1 MQETLDIVELIE
13 NNPISKLSSTYNNK
27 LLIKIE
33 EAFTNFEQQL
43 FISSFYC
50 YLNYD
55 KSRDF
60 VVDLN
65 NIWRWLG
72 FTQKYNAERM
82 LELNFKIGID
92 YNKLAPHF
100 GGASSEQKQ
109 HGGHNKQIVMMTI
122 KCFKSLCLKAQT
134 KKATEIH
141 DYYLKLEEIL
151 HDISNEESI
160 ELRQQ
165 LQIKDKQLEQKEKE
179 SKRAIEQAIINQF
192 PLNTE
197 CIYFGTI
204 ENTNDA
210 QEKLIKF
217 GHTNNL
223 ASRVLDHRKS
233 YTNFNLTEAFRV
245 HNKVEIENLIKTHAI
260 IKRQIRNIEVNGK
273 LKTEIIAYNE
283 THFTINKLTNLIQE
297 IIRTRMYSAENFDRL
312 MQENIF
318 LMQKNEQI
326 IIANEQ
332 LTQQLTNAHNDIE
345 KLKEQNFKQT
355 EILTTIELENKSV
368 YNNNPILENNMTCKF
383 NEFIETMCI
392 VRYNVEES
400 SSNME
405 GQFRIWLKEKPKKE
419 TFHAFKQYLDTRF
432 RPARLSNQL
441 EGHVLYGY
449 IGVKLK
455 PIEYVKKYIDNDIE
469 TFLFQVCRFSPTGKM
484 LNSEL
489 LTEYKKWK
497 IKINKPIL
505 DDDMKELKKYLNYC
519 KHTIKST
526 VWTNNESNEG
536 YYGISLRSEEYKP
549 KYASTTG
556 KKIEK
561 IEVLTGVILET
572 WDTIAKAAISEGISA
587 AKMSRSVKNVV
598 TFKDYY
604 YRVKS

>member
-33 EAFTNFEQQL
+33 ETFTNFEQQL

-65 NIWRWLG
+65 NVWKWLG
-72 FTQKYNAERM
+72 FSQKYNAERL
-82 LELNFKIGID
+82 LESNFKIGLD
-92 YNKLAPHF
+92 YNKFASHF
-100 GGASSEQKQ
+100 GGEQKQ

-122 KCFKSLCLKAQT
+122 KCFKSFCLKSQT

-297 IIRTRMYSAENFDRL
+297 IIHKKTYSAANFDRL
-312 MQENIF
+312 MQENDCLI
-318 LMQKNEQI
+318 KEN
-326 IIANEQ
+326 NQ
-332 LTQQLTNAHNDIE
+332 LFADKKQTSQELTNAINEIE
-345 KLKEQNFKQT
+345 RLKQQITKQN
-355 EILTTIELENKSV
+355 EMLAAIEFENRSV
-368 YNNNPILENNMTCKF
+368 YHNNLVSEDAMTHKF
-383 NEFIETMCI
+383 NEFISVMCI
-392 VRYNVEES
+392 VRHDVEES
-400 SSNME
+400 SVNME

-432 RPARLSNQL
+432 RPAKLSNQS
-441 EGHVLYGY
+441 EGHILYGY
-449 IGVKLK
+449 VGVKLK
-455 PIEYVKKYIDNDIE
+455 QIEYVKKMSGDNVE
-469 TFLFQVCRFSPTGKM
+469 TFLFQVCKFSPAGKI
-484 LNSEL
+484 LNSTL
-489 LTEYKKWK
+489 LDEYHKWK
-497 IKINKPIL
+497 LKINKPIL
-505 DDDMKELKKYLNYC
+505 DNDIYELKKYLNSCEY
-519 KHTIKST
+519 TIKAT

-536 YYGISLRSEEYKP
+536 YYGICLRSDEYKP
-549 KYASTTG
+549 KYVSSTG

-561 IEVLTGVILET
+561 IEVSTGAILET
-572 WDTIAKAAISEGISA
+572 WDTIAKAAIAEGISA
-587 AKMSRSVKNVV
+587 AKMSRSVKNSVI
-598 TFKDYY
+598 FKDYY
-604 YRVKS
+604 YRIKQ